1 MRRSDTDVIIIGA
14 GISGL
19 ACAKTLLKEDLR
31 FLIPFEDHRIYGVPR
46 SLDGSQVRSSGLM
59 VVAQQSKLADDK
71 RLE

>member
-1 MRRSDTDVIIIGA
+1 MGKSDTDVIIIGA
-14 GISGL
+14 SISGL
-19 ACAKTLLKEDLR
+19 ACAKNLMKEDIS

-59 VVAQQSKLADDK
+59 AVAQQSKLADDK